1 MFYSPVRNEDIETI
15 ITIESDSFAQPWKRQ
30 AIIDELSCP
39 DASQYVAKTFSQSQ
53 PNTTVVAYIFVRFLT
68 DEMHIMKIA
77 VDSSWRNRGLATA
90 LLRSIQMEGKRRG
103 AATVLLE
110 VRSSN
115 LAAIR
120 LYEKSGFQTIGIRP
134 NYYPHT
140 GETALVMSKSLK
152 EEP

>member
-1 MFYSPVRNEDIETI
+1 MFFSPVRTEDIETI
-15 ITIESDSFAQPWKRQ
+15 ISIERDSFAQPWKRQ

-39 DASQYVAKTFSQSQ
+39 DASQYVAKIFSQSQ
-53 PNTTVVAYIFVRFLT
+53 THATVIAYIFVRFLT
-68 DEMHIMKIA
+68 DEMHIMKVA
-77 VDSSWRNRGLATA
+77 VDSNWRNREMGTA
-90 LLRSIQMEGKRRG
+90 LLRSMQMEGKRRG
-103 AATVLLE
+103 AAKVLLE
-110 VRSSN
+110 VRASN

-120 LYEKSGFQTIGIRP
+120 LYEKSGFQTIGVRP